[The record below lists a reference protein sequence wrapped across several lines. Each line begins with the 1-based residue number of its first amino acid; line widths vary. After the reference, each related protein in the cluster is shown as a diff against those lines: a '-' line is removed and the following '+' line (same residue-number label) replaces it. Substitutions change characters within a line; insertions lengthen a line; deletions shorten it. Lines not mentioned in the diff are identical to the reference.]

1 MAPILYSG
9 AVSSPGRSEL
19 RGLGLVAFS
28 TVAYGLLPIFGKVAY
43 AAGTRP
49 LPLLA
54 WRFVVA
60 ALLLALLVRGSRP
73 ALRESL
79 RLWALGAVYV
89 FNAVAYFRALET
101 IPASVT
107 SLVLYTYPMMVTLL
121 AALLGLERL
130 TLRSVLA
137 ALAAFTGCALTATGA
152 PSGGRLPL
160 SGIAWALG
168 AALVYSSYLVLNS
181 RFASGVPARI
191 LALHLAEA
199 AALVSLGLAL
209 AGGGL
214 ALPAD
219 PRAWLSVLGLGVV
232 STVVATI
239 AFLAGMAVIG
249 PVRASVLSS
258 VEVIVTLTLAATLL
272 GERLSPRQWLGAALI
287 LGAVA
292 WQNRAAL
299 VSLARRSPAGIMPAR

>member
-1 MAPILYSG
+1 M
-9 AVSSPGRSEL
+9 SSLERSEA

-28 TVAYGLLPIFGKVAY
+28 TLAYGLLPILGKVAY
-43 AAGTRP
+43 GAGARP

-73 ALRESL
+73 PLRESV
-79 RLWALGAVYV
+79 RLWALGGVYV
-89 FNAVAYFRALET
+89 FNSVAYFRALET
-101 IPASVT
+101 VPASVT
-107 SLVLYTYPMMVTLL
+107 SLVLFTYPMMVAVL
-121 AALLGLERL
+121 AALVGLERL
-130 TLRSVLA
+130 TVRSVLA
-137 ALAAFTGCALTATGA
+137 ALAAFAGCALTASGA
-152 PSGGRLPL
+152 PLGGRFPL

-168 AALVYSSYLVLNS
+168 AALVYACYLVLSS
-181 RFASGVPARI
+181 RFAVGVPARV
-191 LALHLAEA
+191 LALHLAEV
-199 AALVSLGLAL
+199 AALVSVGLAL

-219 PRAWLSVLGLGVV
+219 PRAWLSVLGIGVV
-232 STVVATI
+232 STVVSTI

-249 PVRASVLSS
+249 PLRASVLSS
-258 VEVIVTLTLAATLL
+258 LEVIVTLTLAATLL

-292 WQNRAAL
+292 WQTRAAVL
-299 VSLARRSPAGIMPAR
+299 QLARRAPAGIMPAR

>member
-1 MAPILYSG
+1 VA
-9 AVSSPGRSEL
+9 SPGQSEA

-28 TVAYGLLPIFGKVAY
+28 TLAYGLLPIFGKVAY
-43 AAGTRP
+43 GAGVRP

-54 WRFVVA
+54 WRFAVA

-73 ALRESL
+73 PLRESV
-79 RLWALGAVYV
+79 RLWGLGVVYV

-130 TLRSVLA
+130 TLRSLLA
-137 ALAAFTGCALTATGA
+137 AAAAFAGCALTWTGA
-152 PSGGRLPL
+152 AAGARLPI

-168 AALVYSSYLVLNS
+168 AALVYSAYLVLNS

-191 LALHLAEA
+191 LAQHLAEA
-199 AALVSLGLAL
+199 AAVVAIGLAL
-209 AGGGL
+209 ARGSL

-219 PRAWLSVLGLGVV
+219 PRAWLSVLGLSVV

-299 VSLARRSPAGIMPAR
+299 LQLSRRAPAGIMPAR

>member
-1 MAPILYSG
+1 
-9 AVSSPGRSEL
+9 VSSLAHGEA

-28 TVAYGLLPIFGKVAY
+28 TLAYGLLPIFGKVAY
-43 AAGTRP
+43 GVGVRP

-54 WRFVVA
+54 WRFAVA

-73 ALRESL
+73 PLRESV
-79 RLWALGAVYV
+79 RLWALGVVYV

-107 SLVLYTYPMMVTLL
+107 SLVLYTYPMMVALL
-121 AALLGLERL
+121 AALGGLERL
-130 TLRSVLA
+130 TVRSVLA
-137 ALAAFTGCALTATGA
+137 ALAAFAGCALTSTGA
-152 PSGGRLPL
+152 PAGARLPIA
-160 SGIAWALG
+160 GIAWALG

-181 RFASGVPARI
+181 RFASDVPARI
-191 LALHLAEA
+191 LAQHLAEA
-199 AALVSLGLAL
+199 AAVVAVGLAL

-258 VEVIVTLTLAATLL
+258 VEVIVTITLAATLL

-299 VSLARRSPAGIMPAR
+299 LQLARRAPAGIMPAR

>member
-1 MAPILYSG
+1 VAYDGSCR
-9 AVSSPGRSEL
+9 A

-43 AAGTRP
+43 GVGVRP

-60 ALLLALLVRGSRP
+60 AVLLGLLVRGSRP
-73 ALRESL
+73 PLRESV
-79 RLWALGAVYV
+79 RLWALGGVYV
-89 FNAVAYFRALET
+89 FNAVAYFRALEQ

-107 SLVLYTYPMMVTLL
+107 SLVLYTYPMMVAVL

-130 TLRSVLA
+130 TLRSALS

-152 PSGGRLPL
+152 SEGGRLPL
-160 SGIAWALG
+160 SGVAWALG
-168 AALVYSSYLVLNS
+168 AALLYSSYLVLNS

-199 AALVSLGLAL
+199 AAVVAVVLAL

-219 PRAWLSVLGLGVV
+219 PRAWLSVLGLSVV

-258 VEVIVTLTLAATLL
+258 VEVVVTLTLAATLL

-299 VSLARRSPAGIMPAR
+299 VQLARRAPAGIMRAR

>member
-1 MAPILYSG
+1 
-9 AVSSPGRSEL
+9 VSSLAHGEA

-43 AAGTRP
+43 GAGLRP

-60 ALLLALLVRGSRP
+60 ALLLALLARGSRP
-73 ALRESL
+73 PLRESV
-79 RLWALGAVYV
+79 RLWALGGVYV
-89 FNAVAYFRALET
+89 FNAVAYFRALEE

-107 SLVLYTYPMMVTLL
+107 ALVLYTYPMMVAVG
-121 AALLGLERL
+121 AALVGLERL
-130 TLRSVLA
+130 TMRGVLA
-137 ALAAFTGCALTATGA
+137 ALAAFAGCALTATGA
-152 PSGGRLPL
+152 PEGGRLPL
-160 SGIAWALG
+160 SGVAWALG
-168 AALVYSSYLVLNS
+168 AALVYSSYLVLNT

-199 AALVSLGLAL
+199 AALVSVGLAL

-214 ALPAD
+214 SLPAD
-219 PRAWLSVLGLGVV
+219 PRAWLSVLGISVV
-232 STVVATI
+232 STVVAPV

-249 PVRASVLSS
+249 PVRAAVLSS
-258 VEVIVTLTLAATLL
+258 VEVIVTLSLAASLL
-272 GERLSPRQWLGAALI
+272 GERLSRRQWLGAALI
-287 LGAVA
+287 LGAVF

-299 VSLARRSPAGIMPAR
+299 LQLARRAPAGIMRAR